1 MLGVKLLTKKFD
13 DKNVFGFDLPKKT
26 GEVKE
31 LTDMLRPLVDK
42 ANQNLRTLEKNN
54 AEQISSAYQKWKTDS
69 DRAGEFF
76 STNSWDVT
84 ELQRELAR
92 VQKFLSD
99 DSRLVTNVWNELKV
113 RAERGRLKGYE
124 EGMTNRELVG
134 LANNPDNKWAFSS
147 SYWIAY
153 TKFKQW
159 YGYDYINSDDIKKV
173 FDEYVKVK
181 DVDFNKGME
190 FGQDE
195 FMDILDYI
203 DGYQ

>member
-1 MLGVKLLTKKFD
+1 MPKKF
-13 DKNVFGFDLPKKT
+13 NEPNSFDLPKKT

-54 AEQISSAYQKWKTDS
+54 AEHISSAYQDWKMQGG
-69 DRAGEFF
+69 RAGEFF
-76 STNSWDVT
+76 STNSWDIT

-99 DSRLVTNVWNELKV
+99 DSRLITNIWND
-113 RAERGRLKGYE
+113 LKGQAEQGRIEGYE
-124 EGMTNRELVG
+124 KGMTNRELVG
-134 LANNPDNKWAFSS
+134 LANKNANEWEFTT
-147 SYWIAY
+147 SYWEAY
-153 TKFKQW
+153 NRFKQW
-159 YGYDYINSDDIKKV
+159 YGYDYRNSGSVKEK
-173 FDEYVKVK
+173 FDEYVKIEN
-181 DVDFNKGME
+181 VDFNKGME

>member
-1 MLGVKLLTKKFD
+1 MKILPKKF
-13 DKNVFGFDLPKKT
+13 NEPNSFDLPKKT

-42 ANQNLRTLEKNN
+42 ANQNLRTLKKNN
-54 AEQISSAYQKWKTDS
+54 AEQISSAYQKWKSDG

-76 STNSWDVT
+76 STNSWDIT
-84 ELQRELAR
+84 ELQREYAR

-99 DSRLVTNVWNELKV
+99 DSRLVTNVWGELKV

-124 EGMTNRELVG
+124 EGMTNRELVS
-134 LANNPDNKWAFSS
+134 LANNSDNKWAFSS
-147 SYWIAY
+147 SYWLAY
-153 TKFKQW
+153 NKFKQW
-159 YGYDYINSDDIKKV
+159 YGYDYIKSDEIKEV

-190 FGQDE
+190 FGEDE
-195 FMDILDYI
+195 FMDILDFI